1 VSGVLCWADAGPTLG
16 LGHLSRAMALGEA
29 LAERGLACRFVLP
42 EDATARTWLE
52 AAGGRIAAV
61 LADAEP
67 ALPRVLAAA
76 AGADAVVVDVR
87 HPLDR
92 AEVRALG
99 GTRPVAGPYLVR
111 DGVRR
116 EFRIASAAA
125 AAEVEGN
132 MS

>member
-1 VSGVLCWADAGPTLG
+1 MMDWYGA
-16 LGHLSRAMALGEA
+16 
-29 LAERGLACRFVLP
+29 
-42 EDATARTWLE
+42 ATF
-52 AAGGRIAAV
+52 
-61 LADAEP
+61 
-67 ALPRVLAAA
+67 
-76 AGADAVVVDVR
+76 
-87 HPLDR
+87 
-92 AEVRALG
+92 G